1 MTRTLWLVLFCCQSA
16 LTALAHDGGEPHQHA
31 AADRQWTLDTGEIMT
46 GSFVSERHGQVVIRR
61 SDGWLRPLNLQRLSA
76 DDQSWVAA
84 KQRQIEQLNTL
95 PQYIIARLPAPT
107 AGAPVVPAGPASADV
122 AAQKQQLEQSFK
134 PFSDVVK
141 TRSDDSF
148 FYVESNGVPDH
159 EMMVGITAWQQ
170 QVPLPQKYVGENAW
184 RIPLNP
190 VPAKEPMSAKTSFF
204 RGAIAIAVNGVPIF
218 NPIKNDGRTD
228 TLLAGELDQF
238 GGHCGRADD
247 YHYHIAPVHLEK
259 QTGPGKP
266 VGWALDGYPIYG
278 YQDPAAKDFAPL
290 DALNGHTGPDG
301 QYHYHATKTYP
312 YLNGG
317 FHGEVVERDGQVD
330 PQPRAESPRPA
341 LPPLRGAKIVRF
353 EQKQTGSYVLTYD
366 INGRPGTVSY
376 TIAANGGVSFEF
388 RSPDG
393 QTTKEEYQPRTGG
406 RRPPGGGGGN
416 RPPGDE
422 PPGGGGQR
430 PPGDRPPGGGGQR
443 PPGDRPPGGG
453 GGQRPPGERPP
464 GGGGQRPPGDR
475 PPGGGQRPPGGP
487 GGNRPP
493 REGAGGPTTA
503 KQHPQIGNM
512 KLTSSSVST
521 AGRLSVDC
529 TCDGKSQSPAVA
541 WENAPAG
548 TKSFVVSLWHT
559 APDQEKSYWLLYN
572 IPASTTSLPQN
583 VRGVGMA
590 GLNDRK
596 ERSFDPMCSRGPG
609 VKTYHITV
617 YALSEELKLNPAS
630 TNRAAIVDAVKQI
643 TLAETTLDFQYE
655 RQEQ

>member
-1 MTRTLWLVLFCCQSA
+1 
-16 LTALAHDGGEPHQHA
+16 
-31 AADRQWTLDTGEIMT
+31 
-46 GSFVSERHGQVVIRR
+46 
-61 SDGWLRPLNLQRLSA
+61 
-76 DDQSWVAA
+76 
-84 KQRQIEQLNTL
+84 
-95 PQYIIARLPAPT
+95 
-107 AGAPVVPAGPASADV
+107 
-122 AAQKQQLEQSFK
+122 
-134 PFSDVVK
+134 
-141 TRSDDSF
+141 
-148 FYVESNGVPDH
+148 VESNGVPDH

-170 QVPLPQKYVGENAW
+170 QVPLPQKYNGENAW

-190 VPAKEPMSAKTSFF
+190 VPAKEPMSAKNNFF

-218 NPIKNDGRTD
+218 NPIKNDGKTD
-228 TLLAGELDQF
+228 TLLAGELDNF

-259 QTGPGKP
+259 QTGSGKP
-266 VGWALDGYPIYG
+266 VGWALDGYPIFG
-278 YQDPAAKDFAPL
+278 YQDPTAKDFAPL
-290 DALNGHTGPDG
+290 DAMNGHTGPDG

-353 EQKQTGSYVLTYD
+353 EQKQPGSYLLTYD
-366 INGRPGTVSY
+366 INGRSGTVGY
-376 TIAANGGVSFEF
+376 TIAASGAVSFEF

-393 QTTKEEYQPRTGG
+393 ETTKEEYQPRAGG
-406 RRPPGGGGGN
+406 RRPPGGGGGGGQKGGGGN
-416 RPPGDE
+416 RPPGDR
-422 PPGGGGQR
+422 PPGGGGGGQR
-430 PPGDRPPGGGGQR
+430 PPGDRPPGGAGGNR
-443 PPGDRPPGGG
+443 PPGDRPPGNRPPGGG
-453 GGQRPPGERPP
+453 GGQRPPG
-464 GGGGQRPPGDR
+464 GQ
-475 PPGGGQRPPGGP
+475 

-493 REGAGGPTTA
+493 RGGAGGPAAA

-512 KLTSSSVST
+512 KLSSSSVSA

-529 TCDGKSQSPAVA
+529 TCDGKSQSPAIA
-541 WENAPAG
+541 WENAPEG

-572 IPASTTSLPQN
+572 IPASVKSLPQN
-583 VRGVGMA
+583 VRGVGIA

-596 ERSFDPMCSRGPG
+596 ERGFDPMCSQGPG
-609 VKTYHITV
+609 VKTYHITM

-630 TNRAAIVDAVKQI
+630 TNRAAVVDAVKNI
-643 TLAETTLDFQYE
+643 KLAETTFDFQYE

>member
-1 MTRTLWLVLFCCQSA
+1 MNRTLWFVLFCCQFA
-16 LTALAHDGGEPHQHA
+16 LTAVAHDGGELHQHA
-31 AADRQWTLDTGEIMT
+31 PAERQWTLATGESVT
-46 GSFVSERHGQVVIRR
+46 GSFVSERNGRVVVRR
-61 SDGWLRPLNLQRLSA
+61 SDGWLRPLNLQQLSA
-76 DDQSWVAA
+76 SDQAWVAA
-84 KQRQIEQLNTL
+84 RQLQIEQLNTL
-95 PQYIIARLPAPT
+95 PQYIIASLPVANDPT
-107 AGAPVVPAGPASADV
+107 TNMPNGAVSADA

-141 TRSDDSF
+141 TRSDDNF

-170 QVPLPQKYVGENAW
+170 QVPLPQKYNGENAW

-190 VPAKEPMSAKTSFF
+190 VPAKAPMSAKTNFF

-218 NPIKNDGRTD
+218 NPIKNDGKTD
-228 TLLAGELDQF
+228 TLLAGELDNF

-259 QTGPGKP
+259 QTGSGKP
-266 VGWALDGYPIYG
+266 VGWALDGYPIFG
-278 YQDPAAKDFAPL
+278 YQDPTAKDFAPL
-290 DALNGHTGPDG
+290 DSMNGHTGPDG

-353 EQKQTGSYVLTYD
+353 EQKQPGSYVLTYD
-366 INGRPGTVSY
+366 MNGRSGTVGY
-376 TIAANGGVSFEF
+376 TIAANGAVSFEF

-393 QTTKEEYQPRTGG
+393 ETAKEEYQPRAGG
-406 RRPPGGGGGN
+406 RRPPGGGGG
-416 RPPGDE
+416 GGQK
-422 PPGGGGQR
+422 GGGGNR
-430 PPGDRPPGGGGQR
+430 PPGDRPPGDRPLGER
-443 PPGDRPPGGG
+443 PPGERTPGGG
-453 GGQRPPGERPP
+453 GGQRSP
-464 GGGGQRPPGDR
+464 GGQGGR
-475 PPGGGQRPPGGP
+475 
-487 GGNRPP
+487 RPP
-493 REGAGGPTTA
+493 REGAGGPAAA

-512 KLTSSSVST
+512 KLSSSSVSA

-541 WENAPAG
+541 WENAPEG

-572 IPASTTSLPQN
+572 IPASVKSLPQN
-583 VRGVGMA
+583 VRGVGIA

-596 ERSFDPMCSRGPG
+596 ERGFDPMCSQGPG

-630 TNRAAIVDAVKQI
+630 TNRAAVVDAVKNI
-643 TLAETTLDFQYE
+643 KLAETTFDFQYE
-655 RQEQ
+655 RQ

>member
-1 MTRTLWLVLFCCQSA
+1 MKHTLWLLLFFCQFSM
-16 LTALAHDGGEPHQHA
+16 TAAAHDGGEPHQHA
-31 AADRQWTLDTGEIMT
+31 AADRRWTLTTGETMT
-46 GSFVSERHGQVVIRR
+46 GSFVSARDGRVIIRR
-61 SDGWLRPLNLQRLSA
+61 SDGWLRPLSLRQLSA
-76 DDQSWVAA
+76 DDQTWVAA
-84 KQRQIEQLNTL
+84 RQLQIEQLNTL
-95 PQYIIARLPAPT
+95 PQYIIASLPVANAVEPNMPD
-107 AGAPVVPAGPASADV
+107 GAASADA

-141 TRSDDSF
+141 TRSDDNF

-170 QVPLPQKYVGENAW
+170 QVPLPQKYNGENAW

-190 VPAKEPMSAKTSFF
+190 VPAKEPMSAKNNFF

-218 NPIKNDGRTD
+218 NPIKNDGKTD
-228 TLLAGELDQF
+228 TLLAGELDNF

-259 QTGPGKP
+259 QTGAGKP
-266 VGWALDGYPIYG
+266 VGWALDGYAIFG

-290 DALNGHTGPDG
+290 DAMNGHTGPDG

-353 EQKQTGSYVLTYD
+353 EQKQPGSYVLTYD
-366 INGRPGTVSY
+366 INGRSGTVGY
-376 TIAANGGVSFEF
+376 TIAASGAVSFEF

-393 QTTKEEYQPRTGG
+393 ETTKEEYQPRAGG
-406 RRPPGGGGGN
+406 RRHPGGGGG
-416 RPPGDE
+416 GGQK
-422 PPGGGGQR
+422 GGGGN
-430 PPGDRPPGGGGQR
+430 R

-453 GGQRPPGERPP
+453 GG
-464 GGGGQRPPGDR
+464 
-475 PPGGGQRPPGGP
+475 GGGQRPPGGQ

-493 REGAGGPTTA
+493 REGAGGPAAA

-512 KLTSSSVST
+512 KLSSSSVSA

-529 TCDGKSQSPAVA
+529 TCDGKSQSPAIA
-541 WENAPAG
+541 WENAPEG

-572 IPASTTSLPQN
+572 IPASVKSLPQN
-583 VRGVGMA
+583 VRGVGIA

-596 ERSFDPMCSRGPG
+596 ERGFDPMCSQGPG

-630 TNRAAIVDAVKQI
+630 TNRAAVVDAVKNI
-643 TLAETTLDFQYE
+643 KLAETTFDFQYE

>member
-1 MTRTLWLVLFCCQSA
+1 MKRTLWLLLFFCQFSM
-16 LTALAHDGGEPHQHA
+16 TAAAHDGGEPHQHA
-31 AADRQWTLDTGEIMT
+31 AADRKWTLTTGETMT
-46 GSFVSERHGQVVIRR
+46 GSFVSARDGRVIIRR
-61 SDGWLRPLNLQRLSA
+61 SDGWLRPLSLRQLSA
-76 DDQSWVAA
+76 DDQTWVAA
-84 KQRQIEQLNTL
+84 RQLQIEQLNTQ
-95 PQYIIARLPAPT
+95 PQYIIASLPVANDPT
-107 AGAPVVPAGPASADV
+107 TNMPNGAVSADS

-141 TRSDDSF
+141 TRSDDNF

-170 QVPLPQKYVGENAW
+170 QVPLPQKYNGENAW

-190 VPAKEPMSAKTSFF
+190 VPAKEPMSAKNNFF

-218 NPIKNDGRTD
+218 NPIKNDGKTD
-228 TLLAGELDQF
+228 TLLAGELDNF

-259 QTGPGKP
+259 QTGTGKP
-266 VGWALDGYPIYG
+266 VGWALDGYAIFG

-290 DALNGHTGPDG
+290 DAMNGHTGPDG

-353 EQKQTGSYVLTYD
+353 EQKQPGSYLLTYD
-366 INGRPGTVSY
+366 INGRSGTVGY
-376 TIAANGGVSFEF
+376 TIAASGAVSFEF

-393 QTTKEEYQPRTGG
+393 ETTKEEYQPRAGG
-406 RRPPGGGGGN
+406 RRPPGGGGG
-416 RPPGDE
+416 GDQK
-422 PPGGGGQR
+422 GGGGN
-430 PPGDRPPGGGGQR
+430 R

-453 GGQRPPGERPP
+453 GG
-464 GGGGQRPPGDR
+464 GQRPPR
-475 PPGGGQRPPGGP
+475 GQ

-493 REGAGGPTTA
+493 REGAGGPAAA

-512 KLTSSSVST
+512 KLSSSSVSA

-529 TCDGKSQSPAVA
+529 TCDGKSQSPAIA
-541 WENAPAG
+541 WENAPEG

-572 IPASTTSLPQN
+572 IPASVKSLPQN
-583 VRGVGMA
+583 VRGVGIA

-596 ERSFDPMCSRGPG
+596 ERGFDPMCSQGPG

-630 TNRAAIVDAVKQI
+630 TNRAAVVDAVKNI
-643 TLAETTLDFQYE
+643 KLAETTFDFQYE

>member
-1 MTRTLWLVLFCCQSA
+1 MKRTLWLLLFFCQFSM
-16 LTALAHDGGEPHQHA
+16 TAAAHDGGEPHQHA
-31 AADRQWTLDTGEIMT
+31 AADRKWTLTTGETMT
-46 GSFVSERHGQVVIRR
+46 GSFVSARGGRVIIRR
-61 SDGWLRPLNLQRLSA
+61 SDGWLRPLSLRQLSA
-76 DDQSWVAA
+76 DDQTWVADR
-84 KQRQIEQLNTL
+84 QLQIEQLNTL
-95 PQYIIARLPAPT
+95 PQYIIASLPVANAVEPNMPN
-107 AGAPVVPAGPASADV
+107 GAVSADA

-141 TRSDDSF
+141 TRSDDNF

-170 QVPLPQKYVGENAW
+170 QVPLPQKYNGENAW

-190 VPAKEPMSAKTSFF
+190 VPAKEPMSAKNNFF

-218 NPIKNDGRTD
+218 NPIKNDGKTD
-228 TLLAGELDQF
+228 TLLAGELDNF

-259 QTGPGKP
+259 QTGAGKP
-266 VGWALDGYPIYG
+266 VGWALDGYPIFG
-278 YQDPAAKDFAPL
+278 YQDPTAKDFAPL
-290 DALNGHTGPDG
+290 DAMNGHTGPDG

-353 EQKQTGSYVLTYD
+353 EQKQPGSYVLTYD
-366 INGRPGTVSY
+366 INGRSGTVGY
-376 TIAANGGVSFEF
+376 TIAASGAVSFEF

-393 QTTKEEYQPRTGG
+393 ETTKEEYQPRAGG
-406 RRPPGGGGGN
+406 RRPPGGGGG
-416 RPPGDE
+416 GG
-422 PPGGGGQR
+422 GGGGQK
-430 PPGDRPPGGGGQR
+430 GGGQKGGGGNR

-453 GGQRPPGERPP
+453 GGGNRPPGDRPPGERPP
-464 GGGGQRPPGDR
+464 GERTPGG
-475 PPGGGQRPPGGP
+475 GGGQRPPGGQ
-487 GGNRPP
+487 GGRRPP
-493 REGAGGPTTA
+493 RDAAGGPAAA

-512 KLTSSSVST
+512 KLSSSSVSA

-529 TCDGKSQSPAVA
+529 TCDGKSQSPAIA
-541 WENAPAG
+541 WENAPEG

-572 IPASTTSLPQN
+572 IPASVKSLPQN
-583 VRGVGMA
+583 VRGVGIA

-596 ERSFDPMCSRGPG
+596 ERGFDPMCSQGPG

-617 YALSEELKLNPAS
+617 YALSEELKLNPGS
-630 TNRAAIVDAVKQI
+630 TNRAAVVDAVKNI
-643 TLAETTLDFQYE
+643 KLAETTFDFQYE